1 MFFGEGGGGEFARSR
16 TTPYPQILHCPNKAV
31 AGGCL
36 LIVGAVAFAFN
47 IQKRQSQKTGKA
59 QVSDNYVV
67 GNTSTTNVLAAI
79 RRAGIPS

>member
-1 MFFGEGGGGEFARSR
+1 MFCGEGGGGESSRS
-16 TTPYPQILHCPNKAV
+16 PALPLPQILHCPNEAV

-36 LIVGAVAFAFN
+36 LIVGAVAIALN

-59 QVSDNYVV
+59 QVSNSYVV
-67 GNTSTTNVLAAI
+67 GNASTTNVLAAI